1 MLSFKRDKRDS
12 KMKVICHGID
22 LVDCKRIEKML
33 QEHEDRFV
41 QRVFTEAEQEY
52 SNLHRDRVERLAGRF
67 AVKEAVMKM
76 LGTGWSEGTA
86 WTEIETI
93 NDPAGKPEV
102 TLQGKIAEIA
112 GEMGIDKISV
122 SITHTRELAIA
133 SAIALGEE

>member
-1 MLSFKRDKRDS
+1 
-12 KMKVICHGID
+12 MKVICHGID

-33 QEHEDRFV
+33 QEHEERFL
-41 QRVFTEAEQEY
+41 QRVFTEVEQEY
-52 SNLHRDRVERLAGRF
+52 SNQHRDRVERLAGRF

-76 LGTGWSEGTA
+76 LGTGWSEGTG

-102 TLQGKIAEIA
+102 TLKGKIAEIA

-133 SAIALGEE
+133 SAIALGEDK